1 MAMMIE
7 DIIARLDRIKWLHGS
22 PTVSGI
28 ILDAKQTI
36 VQLRIKINQLQR
48 ENNLMRSLMRADEKD
63 RFKLLTSDPIVDPR
77 NQDWD

>member
-1 MAMMIE
+1 VAMME

-48 ENNLMRSLMRADEKD
+48 ENDLMRD
-63 RFKLLTSDPIVDPR
+63 RFKSLTSDPIVDPR
-77 NQDWD
+77 NQDWE

>member
-1 MAMMIE
+1 MAMMME

-48 ENNLMRSLMRADEKD
+48 ENDLMRD
-63 RFKLLTSDPIVDPR
+63 RFKSLTSDPIVNPR
-77 NQDWD
+77 NQDWE